1 MSEKA
6 GILRNLSWHCA
17 LVRSSH
23 ENFSCLALLFMC
35 RHQNLMSESS
45 SLSIAAGFAI
55 VERVLSAGFSANRD
69 VNDME
74 STKTGVFSSC
84 GSTLLLP
91 YEENTP
97 GFRVSDIPPVLN
109 LAPVL
114 HAIEITTPERR
125 SLPFPELV

>member
-1 MSEKA
+1 MSEKSDVP
-6 GILRNLSWHCA
+6 RNLSWHCA

-69 VNDME
+69 VMTWRVQKRE
-74 STKTGVFSSC
+74 RFLHAVALYCSRMKKT
-84 GSTLLLP
+84 LP
-91 YEENTP
+91 DLE
-97 GFRVSDIPPVLN
+97 FLSIPPVFKRGTDRN
-109 LAPVL
+109 NDP
-114 HAIEITTPERR
+114 
-125 SLPFPELV
+125 